1 MDDEAKQSNI
11 STESYDNMSVEE
23 LQNEYLEAHNRLQEE
38 NKRINEL
45 TRRLISKELDKVVP
59 SRLVLESAKKMGP
72 MDDIFFNKMSE
83 REDAIAE
90 VISTILGIKVDVL
103 EVVPQY
109 TLTGIKTRGVR
120 LDSFSRVVPQALVK
134 VRLDEDSPF
143 GPKGGMI
150 NVEVQ
155 KDDDDDHEY
164 RVYYNGASM
173 IVNNTPK
180 GIMFKDLPR
189 AIVIFISSFDV
200 FEHGRLYYEMR
211 KYTEQDK
218 IPGRSPVTEI
228 YINAGA
234 TDDSTPKLERITK
247 LMELFTNPDKYNF
260 DDFPA
265 FSKRKDELKNTEKGV
280 MEVSKEFQRVIDGQV
295 EETKITLIMNLME
308 TMKLS
313 AQEAMKSLKVP
324 QKEWGDYEVK
334 INGIMTPAK

>member
-1 MDDEAKQSNI
+1 MFHPCWF
-11 STESYDNMSVEE
+11 
-23 LQNEYLEAHNRLQEE
+23 LEN
-38 NKRINEL
+38 
-45 TRRLISKELDKVVP
+45 
-59 SRLVLESAKKMGP
+59 AKKMGP

-218 IPGRSPVTEI
+218 IPGRSPVTET
-228 YINAGA
+228 YINAKA
-234 TDDSTPKLERITK
+234 TDDSTPRLEHITK
-247 LMELFTNPDKYNF
+247 LMELFTNPDKYDFN
-260 DDFPA
+260 DFPA
-265 FSKRKDELKNTEKGV
+265 FSRRKDELKNTEKGV

-295 EETKITLIMNLME
+295 EENTVDHIISLME
-308 TMKLS
+308 TLKLT
-313 AQEAMKSLKVP
+313 ATEAMKSLRVP
-324 QKEWGDYEVK
+324 QKEWGAYEVK
-334 INGIMTPAK
+334 VNNRLTPAK

>member
-1 MDDEAKQSNI
+1 M
-11 STESYDNMSVEE
+11 
-23 LQNEYLEAHNRLQEE
+23 QNEHLEAHNRLQEE

-189 AIVIFISSFDV
+189 AVVIFISSFDI
-200 FEHGRLYYEMR
+200 FKHGRLYYEVK
-211 KYTEQDK
+211 KYTE
-218 IPGRSPVTEI
+218 
-228 YINAGA
+228 
-234 TDDSTPKLERITK
+234 
-247 LMELFTNPDKYNF
+247 
-260 DDFPA
+260 
-265 FSKRKDELKNTEKGV
+265 
-280 MEVSKEFQRVIDGQV
+280 
-295 EETKITLIMNLME
+295 
-308 TMKLS
+308 
-313 AQEAMKSLKVP
+313 
-324 QKEWGDYEVK
+324 
-334 INGIMTPAK
+334 

>member
-164 RVYYNGASM
+164 RIYYNGASM

-228 YINAGA
+228 YINARA

>member
-1 MDDEAKQSNI
+1 MR
-11 STESYDNMSVEE
+11 Y
-23 LQNEYLEAHNRLQEE
+23 
-38 NKRINEL
+38 
-45 TRRLISKELDKVVP
+45 
-59 SRLVLESAKKMGP
+59 
-72 MDDIFFNKMSE
+72 
-83 REDAIAE
+83 IAE

-228 YINAGA
+228 YINARA

>member
-1 MDDEAKQSNI
+1 M
-11 STESYDNMSVEE
+11 
-23 LQNEYLEAHNRLQEE
+23 
-38 NKRINEL
+38 
-45 TRRLISKELDKVVP
+45 
-59 SRLVLESAKKMGP
+59 
-72 MDDIFFNKMSE
+72 
-83 REDAIAE
+83 
-90 VISTILGIKVDVL
+90 
-103 EVVPQY
+103 
-109 TLTGIKTRGVR
+109 
-120 LDSFSRVVPQALVK
+120 
-134 VRLDEDSPF
+134 
-143 GPKGGMI
+143 
-150 NVEVQ
+150 EVQ

-173 IVNNTPK
+173 IVNNTSK

-228 YINAGA
+228 YINARA

-247 LMELFTNPDKYNF
+247 
-260 DDFPA
+260 
-265 FSKRKDELKNTEKGV
+265 
-280 MEVSKEFQRVIDGQV
+280 
-295 EETKITLIMNLME
+295 LME